1 MLKIYFKITTENYIL
16 DSIVINIREELTS
29 EYIYCRRGCDRG
41 VVRFTSTYAISDY
54 HH

>member
-29 EYIYCRRGCDRG
+29 EYICCRRGCDHG